1 MATSAQDIVRILQ
14 AAGGFIPD
22 VDSNEYYVVLEESNE
37 LSERHWFGSQLASE
51 TLIALD
57 IRTNS
62 PAVYAVHDDIRS
74 VFCVGE
80 NNALRLYTLRED
92 EWQKVDLAGN
102 GNILVHPSS
111 RLSGCV
117 DGNDSLVFFEDFKGH
132 IRGIRV
138 QRDGRW
144 RFLRPLSVK
153 SVPGNPHFAQVHDNI
168 IYLSYVHQDGLIHQT
183 GMRIASNVYYD
194 YPLQGTTI
202 SNAPIE
208 NLIAGIHAEVRSEIR
223 DETQNGPRDEL
234 EFYLLA
240 LTKKTERRPVE
251 LVRIDDNGTWTVMG
265 KIVHGL
271 FRHTSDEESNYDVHK
286 AIGSAVRNAT
296 GGSGGRNITG
306 ATSGRPTAG
315 RNSGSH
321 SAGRDSGSHSAG
333 GSSGRQTAGGNS
345 GRGTNRR

>member
-1 MATSAQDIVRILQ
+1 MATSAQNIVRILQ

-51 TLIALD
+51 TFIASD

-80 NNALRLYTLRED
+80 NNALKLYTLRED

-144 RFLRPLSVK
+144 RFLHPLSVN
-153 SVPGNPHFAQVHDNI
+153 SVPGNPHFAQVQDNI
-168 IYLSYVHQDGLIHQT
+168 VYLSYVHQDGLIHQT
-183 GMRIASNVYYD
+183 GMRITSNVFYD
-194 YPLQGTTI
+194 YALQGTTF

-208 NLIAGIHAEVRSEIR
+208 NLIAGIHGKVRSEIR
-223 DETQNGPRDEL
+223 DEIRTEPRDGL

-251 LVRIDDNGTWTVMG
+251 LVRVDDNGTWTVMG

-271 FRHTSDEESNYDVHK
+271 FRHTSDEENNDTVSRTL
-286 AIGSAVRNAT
+286 GSVVSKAT
-296 GGSGGRNITG
+296 GGSGGRNTTG
-306 ATSGRPTAG
+306 GSGGRQTTG

-333 GSSGRQTAGGNS
+333 GSSGRQTAGGSS
-345 GRGTNRR
+345 GRAVNRR